1 MKKHTLISKLSGI
14 FLSFAIIM
22 TMLPYQVMA
31 DDSGNRDEAAT
42 TKKAAAAHVV
52 KNNGIADGKGTAV
65 GARAKAAKNH
75 KLERVSTSEMAAATI
90 AVVDTDGKPIEDGF
104 LFDLDDPEI
113 SLQREYKVKDGKIK
127 IAMRT
132 GKEYRL
138 GISWNEPKF
147 NDYKLID
154 ADPNLDTIPMAIPSE
169 GKGAVWYDRHTKT
182 MKEDKPISVIRLQK
196 LNSHDDNSGSGGN
209 GSEPAPGPKEKVNKG
224 EVVNVKDIKVETEDG
239 KPLPDGVQ
247 IDVFDMTEFE
257 WTQKLYVKD
266 GKISGVKLKA
276 ERQYKIG
283 MDVPR
288 NNPFYND
295 YELIGAYK
303 SKHLMGVYGR
313 YQNDYPLYYDYDE
326 GFDAPEKPISKLV
339 FHKLKNG
346 EDSKPIENTSCTV
359 GLLLSNEGYAP
370 KGELPF
376 KLIRKDNGKIKKSPS
391 KGEGLDLVVE
401 GGVKYELVLD
411 KNDTYKMR
419 DKIEFTMKKDRN
431 GVYQPVREGYDVE
444 DLNGRLTL
452 DYIHLVRI
460 DGKKPNGDNIEEIP
474 SDYHI
479 LGDVTPVWKAGSGD
493 MLFVIKAKSNDKNTF
508 NHFKGIEV
516 DGVAVDKKDY
526 TATAGSVRISLKA
539 EFLSKLKPGRHK
551 LKVNFDNGS
560 SESEFMIAAASISNN
575 GTAPQSAK
583 DKVANKAGTRVKS
596 VKTVKTVKTGDETGL
611 GSLLLL
617 VMAAVAFVYVNALR
631 KRKN

>member
-1 MKKHTLISKLSGI
+1 
-14 FLSFAIIM
+14 
-22 TMLPYQVMA
+22 
-31 DDSGNRDEAAT
+31 
-42 TKKAAAAHVV
+42 
-52 KNNGIADGKGTAV
+52 
-65 GARAKAAKNH
+65 
-75 KLERVSTSEMAAATI
+75 
-90 AVVDTDGKPIEDGF
+90 
-104 LFDLDDPEI
+104 
-113 SLQREYKVKDGKIK
+113 
-127 IAMRT
+127 
-132 GKEYRL
+132 
-138 GISWNEPKF
+138 
-147 NDYKLID
+147 
-154 ADPNLDTIPMAIPSE
+154 
-169 GKGAVWYDRHTKT
+169 
-182 MKEDKPISVIRLQK
+182 
-196 LNSHDDNSGSGGN
+196 
-209 GSEPAPGPKEKVNKG
+209 
-224 EVVNVKDIKVETEDG
+224 
-239 KPLPDGVQ
+239 
-247 IDVFDMTEFE
+247 
-257 WTQKLYVKD
+257 
-266 GKISGVKLKA
+266 
-276 ERQYKIG
+276 
-283 MDVPR
+283 
-288 NNPFYND
+288 
-295 YELIGAYK
+295 
-303 SKHLMGVYGR
+303 
-313 YQNDYPLYYDYDE
+313 
-326 GFDAPEKPISKLV
+326 
-339 FHKLKNG
+339 
-346 EDSKPIENTSCTV
+346 
-359 GLLLSNEGYAP
+359 
-370 KGELPF
+370 
-376 KLIRKDNGKIKKSPS
+376 
-391 KGEGLDLVVE
+391 
-401 GGVKYELVLD
+401 
-411 KNDTYKMR
+411 
-419 DKIEFTMKKDRN
+419 MKKDRN

-631 KRKN
+631 KEKN